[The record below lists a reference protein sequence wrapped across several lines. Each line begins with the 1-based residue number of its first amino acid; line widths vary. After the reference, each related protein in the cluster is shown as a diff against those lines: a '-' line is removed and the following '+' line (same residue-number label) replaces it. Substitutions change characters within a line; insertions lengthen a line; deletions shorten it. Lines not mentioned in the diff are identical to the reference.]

1 LRPKDLNR
9 DILRESTAEMPRRR
23 HITDIHNSSYSFK
36 GFIFL
41 SDAHSDAETV
51 RNGIQRVDVAPG
63 AVDVG
68 RASAQS
74 GAARQFH
81 YLRGEHQLY
90 RGALRRATVTSGSLF
105 SRRTRPLLVGLPRE
119 ARRRRTCL
127 ARSWMTPI
135 KVSPAEKSLAMSQL
149 AMP

>member
-1 LRPKDLNR
+1 
-9 DILRESTAEMPRRR
+9 MPRRR

-68 RASAQS
+68 VRALSRAPRGNSTTSAAS
-74 GAARQFH
+74 TSCIAARCV
-81 YLRGEHQLY
+81 
-90 RGALRRATVTSGSLF
+90 AL
-105 SRRTRPLLVGLPRE
+105 P
-119 ARRRRTCL
+119 
-127 ARSWMTPI
+127 
-135 KVSPAEKSLAMSQL
+135 
-149 AMP
+149 